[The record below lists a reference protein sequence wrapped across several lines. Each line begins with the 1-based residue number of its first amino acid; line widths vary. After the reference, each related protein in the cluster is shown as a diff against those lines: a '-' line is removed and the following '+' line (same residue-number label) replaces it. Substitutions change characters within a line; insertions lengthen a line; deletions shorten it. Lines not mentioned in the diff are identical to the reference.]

1 MSDSTKDTSRLKRC
15 GWSSFRPQLFL
26 NEPGRKSRDLGSAFV
41 RLLKDY
47 SKGKRV
53 LELCCGAGKLLI
65 QLARQGYNVVG
76 LDLSHKML
84 EVCRREVEKEPESV
98 RKRIRLVWEDMCTFE
113 LKETYHF
120 IILEDDGFGYLLTQE
135 EQLACLR
142 RVGMHLSSA
151 GLFFLSCKTPDLEL
165 ACQGPYEYDPLL
177 QIKKE
182 TCKWDT
188 TDEQGK
194 KMTVEEGFERRK
206 LTYPCELELLL
217 EIAGLVALH
226 RWGDLDRNPF
236 TDPSKQAYNYLIRKK
251 KHRRLC

>member
-1 MSDSTKDTSRLKRC
+1 MSDSTKDTSRLNRC

-26 NEPGRKSRDLGSAFV
+26 NEPGRKSRDLESAFI

-47 SKGKRV
+47 SKGKRI

-65 QLARQGYNVVG
+65 QLARQGYDVVG
-76 LDLSHKML
+76 LDLSRKML

-142 RVGMHLSSA
+142 RVGMHLSSP
-151 GLFFLSCKTPDLEL
+151 GLFFLNCKTPDLEL
-165 ACQGPYEYDPLL
+165 ACQGSYEYDPLL

-182 TCKWDT
+182 ACKWDT
-188 TDEQGK
+188 IDEHGNK
-194 KMTVEEGFERRK
+194 RTVEEGFERRK

-217 EIAGLVALH
+217 EIAGLETLH

-251 KHRRLC
+251 EHRRLG